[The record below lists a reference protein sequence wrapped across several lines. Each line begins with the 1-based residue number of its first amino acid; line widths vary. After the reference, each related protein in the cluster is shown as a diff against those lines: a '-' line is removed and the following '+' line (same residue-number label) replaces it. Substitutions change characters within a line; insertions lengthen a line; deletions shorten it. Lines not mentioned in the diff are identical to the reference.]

1 MRPAVGMGA
10 VAWLG
15 LDYGAVIPLLQVYDL
30 CYPSVLDGVRIIE
43 HEALGVLNDASRKP
57 D

>member
-15 LDYGAVIPLLQVYDL
+15 LDYGAAIALLQVYGL
-30 CYPSVLDGVRIIE
+30 CYPSIVDGVRLIE
-43 HEALGVLNDASRKP
+43 REALGVLNDASRKP